1 MEEWGALGGF
11 EPKRRWKEGENGGP
25 TRCTT
30 RRGGGGGPGSDFA
43 IGGGPDASRAQM
55 WRRLLGGMTGEVLG
69 GGHMWEGKG
78 HVGHGRRAW
87 AGGLGPVRRNNIL
100 FDLFKNF
107 SNRIE
112 SIQSK
117 NSLPLHKKFKIKY
130 GFEGN

>member
-1 MEEWGALGGF
+1 VRLVASSRSGGGKRERMWARLGAPHGEE
-11 EPKRRWKEGENGGP
+11 
-25 TRCTT
+25 
-30 RRGGGGGPGSDFA
+30 GGGGPGSDFA
-43 IGGGPDASRAQM
+43 IRGGPDASRAQM